1 MQYLEYYKVLKE
13 LELLP
18 KITIMKKNVFIF
30 AVIAISISTFAQDYM
45 VQDSAAKVILDRVT
59 KKLSDFSTIH
69 ADFELII
76 DNRMDDLHSKSN
88 GSIQIKGNKYYM
100 ESMGSQVFFDGKT
113 MWSYMSD
120 INEVTITE
128 PETEDS
134 DFVDNPA
141 LIFTFYNRDF
151 KYRLIGEANVDHK
164 WMYEIDL
171 YPKNRNQPYSKFKL
185 FIDKKTDMLYMV
197 KAVSKDAI
205 DYTIYIMNTRFDI
218 PIKDA
223 QFSFNTEDY
232 PKIEII
238 DMRF

>member
-1 MQYLEYYKVLKE
+1 
-13 LELLP
+13 
-18 KITIMKKNVFIF
+18 MKKNL
-30 AVIAISISTFAQDYM
+30 IALAIIAFSINTFAQDYM
-45 VQDSAAKVILDRVT
+45 VQDSSAKVILDRVT
-59 KKLSDFSTIH
+59 KKLSNFNTIL

-76 DNRMDDLHSKSN
+76 DNRMDDLHSKST
-88 GSIQIKGNKYYM
+88 GAIQIKGSKYYM
-100 ESMGSQVFFDGKT
+100 ESMGTQVYFDSKT
-113 MWSYMSD
+113 MWSYITD

-128 PETEDS
+128 PESEDT

-141 LIFTFYNRDF
+141 LIFSFYNRDF

-185 FIDKKTDMLYMV
+185 FIDKKTDMIYMI

-205 DYTIYIMNTRFDI
+205 DYTIYILNTKFNI
-218 PIKDA
+218 PIKDT
-223 QFSFNTEDY
+223 QFTFNSEDY